1 MNRAQVDPA
10 LLEDLRGPPPSPTRP
25 PTVSTSDTKT
35 QNGTEPARRN
45 RMIPTFYFPG
55 RRHRGSFVSDLDTD
69 ALQRPAMRSG
79 SSARVRESLLVCV
92 EDTPGVL
99 GRAEG
104 VGGLP
109 SARVLVSRH
118 EDRTAVAR
126 DDLDSMMTG
135 GDAVDERRQRPARFV
150 RADGHRHSPGFT
162 RHWRIVSTPSP
173 RMVARVAGAA
183 GSEAQILHYTCVTDV
198 HLRQGELAEIE
209 PRWTRQSLREAPSS
223 VASGDSAR
231 RCPHLRQ
238 RPEQI

>member
-135 GDAVDERRQRPARFV
+135 GDAVDESRQRPARFV
-150 RADGHRHSPGFT
+150 RA
-162 RHWRIVSTPSP
+162 
-173 RMVARVAGAA
+173 AG
-183 GSEAQILHYTCVTDV
+183 LLDV
-198 HLRQGELAEIE
+198 EGAVDVEGLGV
-209 PRWTRQSLREAPSS
+209 EAP
-223 VASGDSAR
+223 VDS
-231 RCPHLRQ
+231 
-238 RPEQI
+238 